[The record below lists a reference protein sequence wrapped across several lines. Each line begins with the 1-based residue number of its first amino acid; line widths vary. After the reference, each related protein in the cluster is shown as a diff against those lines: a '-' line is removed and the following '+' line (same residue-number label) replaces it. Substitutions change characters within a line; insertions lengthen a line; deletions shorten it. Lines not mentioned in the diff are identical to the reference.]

1 MKKYRIT
8 ALALTA
14 AVVALTACSDQ
25 VEPKPTPAPASST
38 PTPTATP
45 STASPSPSPSPS
57 PSAPASFPA
66 PDPSESAEIAAI
78 RKGWEAHE
86 KQYDRFAK
94 DSSLNDL
101 TDLVNTTTGQRSI
114 DVVSSIGEFR
124 DNGEVRTGDVSFR
137 GVKISPPHK
146 NDAGQNIATLT
157 ACKDFSKEEIIVEA
171 TGERARSSSG
181 NTWAETVEVSI
192 IMQQNPDGNWVV
204 ADSRGERKEC

>member
-25 VEPKPTPAPASST
+25 EEPKPTPAPASST
-38 PTPTATP
+38 PTPTAAP

-66 PDPSESAEIAAI
+66 ADPSESAEIAAI
-78 RKGWEAHE
+78 RKGWEAYE
-86 KQYDRFAK
+86 KQYNRFAK

-101 TDLVNTTTGQRSI
+101 TDLVNTTTGQESI
-114 DVVSSIGEFR
+114 SVVKSIGTLR
-124 DNGEVRTGDVSFR
+124 DNGRVHRGDISFR
-137 GVKISPPHK
+137 KVKIAQPQENAS
-146 NDAGQNIATLT
+146 GENISTIT
-157 ACKDFSKEEIIVEA
+157 MCKDFSKHQIVEEA
-171 TGERARSSSG
+171 TGKRVDAGEGREWVP
-181 NTWAETVEVSI
+181 TMQVSI

-204 ADSRGERKEC
+204 SDGRGERKEC